1 MDISKLM
8 EQAKKMQENMK
19 SSTDEL
25 DKIIVEGSS
34 GGGIVSVKMNG
45 NMKLINVSLDDVVL
59 TDKEML
65 EDLITG
71 AVNNAI
77 SEAKKKS
84 ESEMQ
89 KKAGDAL
96 GGMDLKGF
104 KFPGL

>member
-19 SSTDEL
+19 SSTAEL
-25 DKIIVEGSS
+25 DKIIIEASS
-34 GGGIVSVKMNG
+34 GGGMVNVKMNG
-45 NMKLINVSLDDVVL
+45 NMKLISISIDEVTL

-65 EDLITG
+65 EDLVTG
-71 AVNNAI
+71 AINSAI

-84 ESEMQ
+84 ESELQ

-96 GGMDLKGF
+96 GGLDLKGF
-104 KFPGL
+104 KFPGM